1 MVFRGKKSVAKG
13 FLQAENTYMDSESS
27 IVITHPMPYIFLH
40 QTPLAEVSTVSYR
53 IYKVGVTQGH
63 NMDNLAY
70 TEHYT
75 VADFEQWIG
84 DWELV
89 QGHPLAMTPSP
100 SPRHQIIS
108 GKLFRQLDA
117 ELDDC
122 PQCHAL
128 IETDLYVS
136 QDTVVRPDIMVICH
150 EPGPRVTQAPV
161 IIFEVVSRQTAR
173 RDEIFK
179 YHLYAEEGVRFYG
192 LVYPDLKKVR
202 LFHLQNGKYLK
213 VDDFSLGNYRFPDLD
228 CDISMDFSRIWK

>member
-1 MVFRGKKSVAKG
+1 
-13 FLQAENTYMDSESS
+13 
-27 IVITHPMPYIFLH
+27 
-40 QTPLAEVSTVSYR
+40 
-53 IYKVGVTQGH
+53 
-63 NMDNLAY
+63 MDNLAY

-75 VADFEQWIG
+75 VADFEQWTG

-89 QGHPLAMTPSP
+89 QGQPLAMTPSP
-100 SPRHQIIS
+100 SPQHQIIS
-108 GKLFRQLDA
+108 GKLFRQLDT

-150 EPGPRVTQAPV
+150 EPGPRVTRAPV
-161 IIFEVVSRQTAR
+161 IIFEVLSGQTAR

-202 LFHLQNGKYLK
+202 LFHLQKGKYSK
-213 VDDFSLGNYRFPDLD
+213 VDDFSLGSYRFPDLD